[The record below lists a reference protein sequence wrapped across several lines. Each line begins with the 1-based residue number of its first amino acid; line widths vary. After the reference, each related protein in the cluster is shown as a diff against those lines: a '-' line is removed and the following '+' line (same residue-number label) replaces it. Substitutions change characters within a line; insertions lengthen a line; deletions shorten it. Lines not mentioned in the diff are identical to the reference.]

1 MKEIIQYIED
11 DFTDNNGCQRKF
23 IICAVT
29 ISNSSGKFTRFGI
42 SVARK
47 EDMAKY
53 SLELGKKIAYGK
65 ACKRPFIFVEC
76 NRVEGMNQEICN
88 AYLKTFAKY
97 FKEDPSFVLTWFKS
111 PRNNKR

>member
-11 DFTDNNGCQRKF
+11 VFTDNNGCQRKF

-53 SLELGKKIAYGK
+53 SLE
-65 ACKRPFIFVEC
+65 
-76 NRVEGMNQEICN
+76 
-88 AYLKTFAKY
+88 
-97 FKEDPSFVLTWFKS
+97 
-111 PRNNKR
+111 